1 MRNNTANNIKY
12 FVIICNG
19 KHIKLNHFA
28 VCLELTEYCKLTILQ
43 LKNGKKIMGKTDTF
57 QKSV

>member
-28 VCLELTEYCKLTILQ
+28 VCLELTQYHKPTMVQLYIYKLQILC
-43 LKNGKKIMGKTDTF
+43 
-57 QKSV
+57 V